1 MKKILL
7 PTDFTPVADYALK
20 YAANLASMFDAEIIA
35 LYMIKREDAFLSRKE
50 AMELYENID
59 YHKRINESFD
69 KFLDKDFLSG
79 IKVKTEIRRQVE
91 FDKIGALSDIL
102 DFDAIVMGTHGAH
115 GLEGMFIGSNAE
127 KVVRSADVP
136 VFVVKKTQPYFN
148 LKKVIMACDLNTD
161 MIPAFK
167 KADEFLRDH
176 SMHYDLVYINTP
188 EDFMSTDLMDNDV
201 DKFFEEQGMKREDF
215 KNKIVFYNDF
225 NIEAGIYNY
234 AEKVKADLIVM
245 PTHGRKGLS
254 RIIFNSLGEKM
265 ANHSDIPIL
274 TVKA

>member
-7 PTDFTPVADYALK
+7 PTDFTPVAEYALK
-20 YAANLASMFDAEIIA
+20 YAANLASLYDAEIIA

-59 YHKRINESFD
+59 YHKRIHESFD

-79 IKVKTEIRRQVE
+79 IKVRTEIKRQVE
-91 FDKIGALSDIL
+91 FDKIGDLSDLL

-115 GLEGMFIGSNAE
+115 GLEGIFIGSNTE
-127 KVVRSADVP
+127 KVVRSASVP
-136 VFVVKKTQPYFN
+136 VFVVKRTQPYFN
-148 LKKVIMACDLNTD
+148 LKKVVMACDLNSD

-167 KADEFLRDH
+167 KADEFLKSLSLD
-176 SMHYDLVYINTP
+176 YDLLYINTP
-188 EDFMSTDLMDNDV
+188 EDFMSTGLMEKDV
-201 DKFFEEQGMKREDF
+201 EKFFEEQAIQRKEF
-215 KNKIVFYNDF
+215 KNKVIFYDDF

-265 ANHSDIPIL
+265 ANHSNIPVL
-274 TVKA
+274 TVKV